1 MLEFSSY
8 KEACLFGYR
17 QGFSDGLEKGM
28 DMSEW
33 WENENCPPNTVP
45 MIVES
50 VPADTSM
57 E

>member
-17 QGFSDGLEKGM
+17 QGFSDGLEKGI

-45 MIVES
+45 MIAES
-50 VPADTSM
+50 VPVETPT